1 MKYMPIDRINC
12 MEIILQEFP
21 AFRPRW
27 EEHVDSWSPV
37 IDRPVALDIA
47 EFSDFALELIQ
58 TGTEI
63 ELDRLASTIEQILIE
78 GDSIVNYTFR
88 MMFLKNLASQSETTG
103 IPVDRFIAKLQPIT
117 IYYCKALDIF
127 WGEDIPMV
135 VPEAETAVD
144 D

>member
-1 MKYMPIDRINC
+1 MSIDRINC

-27 EEHVDSWSPV
+27 DEHLESWSPV

-58 TGTEI
+58 IGTNT
-63 ELDRLASTIEQILIE
+63 ELDRLSTTIERILIE

-88 MMFLKNLASQSETTG
+88 MMFLKNLANRSETTG
-103 IPVDRFIAKLQPIT
+103 ITVDRFIAKLQPT
-117 IYYCKALDIF
+117 TTYYCKALDIF

-135 VPEAETAVD
+135 IPDNEAE
-144 D
+144 

>member
-1 MKYMPIDRINC
+1 MQIDRTNC

-27 EEHVDSWSPV
+27 DEHLKSWSPV
-37 IDRPVALDIA
+37 IARPVALDIA

-58 TGTEI
+58 NGTNAEI
-63 ELDRLASTIEQILIE
+63 ERLSTTIERMLVE

-88 MMFLKNLASQSETTG
+88 VLFLKKIANARKKNRIQ
-103 IPVDRFIAKLQPIT
+103 IDRFIAKLQPISD
-117 IYYCKALDIF
+117 YYCQSLDIF

-135 VPEAETAVD
+135 ITDDEA
-144 D
+144 